1 MTMSIYH
8 TPSSRSGFSILV
20 ALGTIGILLIIVI
33 GVATLYVGEMRL
45 SRAQYDSIYSYAQA
59 E

>member
-1 MTMSIYH
+1 MTMSMYN
-8 TPSSRSGFSILV
+8 TASSRSGFSILV

-45 SRAQYDSIYSYAQA
+45 SRAEYDSIYSYAQA